1 MPKVLPNVE
10 DVEKKLLSAM
20 MLQNGEVIPSVSEI
34 ITAADFYRPENR
46 IIFTAL
52 QTIYDAGAVDVLL
65 LIQELKREGKMTKNL
80 RGYVFDLVDL
90 EFTLQ
95 RAVGYAQE
103 IREKSQYRQLAYLGE
118 ELSDEAQRAMTPV
131 EELFETAERRLLAAA
146 NQSTRNMEEISPII
160 LRTFQNMQE
169 RQKQGLPGV
178 TTGLYD
184 LNKQT
189 GGFRNSDLII
199 LAARPSMGKTAL
211 AMNMAMAAAAKV
223 ETAVFSLEMSK
234 EQLTQRL
241 FSAASGVD
249 ATRIINGTLYDE
261 DWLKL
266 IDAADILARRKIFI
280 DDTAGLTLREIRA
293 RARRLKHEHGLG
305 LIVIDYIQLMQG
317 SKETRGN
324 RVQEVSEIS
333 RGLKALAREL
343 DVPILALSQLS
354 RAVELRA
361 EKKPQLSD
369 LRESGSL
376 EQDAD
381 IVMFLY
387 REEYYDQDDDD
398 NRGKAEL
405 IIAKNRNGATGS
417 VYLQF
422 EKKLL
427 LFRNLVRTERY

>member
-65 LIQELKREGKMTKNL
+65 LIQELKREGKLTKNL

-131 EELFETAERRLLAAA
+131 EELFETAESRLLAAA
-146 NQSTRNMEEISPII
+146 NQSTRNMEEFSPIV
-160 LRTFQNMQE
+160 LRTFKNMQE
-169 RQKQGLPGV
+169 RQKKGLPGV

-261 DWLKL
+261 DWSRL
-266 IDAADILARRKIFI
+266 IDAADILARCKIFI

-427 LFRNLVRTERY
+427 LFRNLVKTERY